1 MGTLHPN
8 MTPIIIIPARLG
20 SIRLPNKPIADIAGL
35 PMIVRVWQQAMA
47 ADVGPVVVACGDKAI
62 YDAVWDHGGNAVMTD
77 PDLPSGSDRVAAAVQ
92 VSDPGGEF
100 DPIVNVQGDL
110 PLLDQEAVVAAL
122 RPLERSPEVDVSTLA
137 SVICDPEEADNP
149 NVVKVVTSLR
159 DEDHAVARALYFTR
173 AQAPAGD
180 GPLWHHIG
188 LYAYRRA
195 ALARFVA
202 SVPSVLELRENLEQL
217 RGLENGLR
225 YDVARVDTVPFGV
238 DTPDDLARVRAMIEQ
253 K

>member
-1 MGTLHPN
+1 
-8 MTPIIIIPARLG
+8 MTPMIIIPARLA
-20 SIRLPNKPIADIAGL
+20 SRRLPSKPIVDIAGL

-47 ADVGPVVVACGDKAI
+47 ANVGPAVVACGDKLI
-62 YDAVWDHGGNAVMTD
+62 YDVVSDHGGDAVMTD

-92 VSDPGGEF
+92 VLDSDGDF

-110 PLLDQEAVVAAL
+110 PVLDHRAVVAAL

-137 SVICDPEEADNP
+137 AVICDSQEATNP
-149 NVVKVVTSLR
+149 NVVKVITSLR
-159 DEDHAVARALYFTR
+159 DEENAVARALCFTR

-202 SVPSVLELRENLEQL
+202 LAPSTLELRENLEQL

-238 DTPDDLARVRAMIEQ
+238 DTPDDVARVREIVEQ